1 MMSQAP
7 CTRPTNPMPRLY
19 TRRTLCPC
27 VATENGKVHAAKR
40 SVDARDLLRRK
51 RYLGGS
57 KVFPQ
62 ALGLAA
68 ARNGDD
74 SRLVAEHPRERDLS
88 HRRILFARKIAEKPE
103 RRAVLLAPLGRVLR
117 HAITIV
123 LRALELRLRTIRT
136 G

>member
-19 TRRTLCPC
+19 TRRTLCPR
-27 VATENGKVHAAKR
+27 VATENGKVHAIER
-40 SVDARDLLRRK
+40 RIDARDLLSRK

-57 KVFPQ
+57 KVLPQ